1 MILGWKRT
9 VAIVVVDTRN
19 LSMLR
24 DLPCCITALVMMAI
38 ICRFSV
44 GAATGGKV
52 RDEIIN
58 TSKEKN
64 ANIIVVGLPLT
75 LRGKQSKQTEI
86 VQNFIEKLTRLGN
99 IPVVPV
105 DERFS
110 SIAAKKSLQQQGVK
124 TGHEKG
130 RVDETAAAI
139 ILQEYLD
146 SQS

>member
-1 MILGWKRT
+1 MSRVLGIDYGERRIGLALSDPMGIISKPLGIIDRKKTTDYISEIL
-9 VAIVVVDTRN
+9 
-19 LSMLR
+19 
-24 DLPCCITALVMMAI
+24 
-38 ICRFSV
+38 
-44 GAATGGKV
+44 
-52 RDEIIN
+52 N
-58 TSKEKN
+58 TSREKN

-86 VQNFIEKLTRLGN
+86 VQKFIEKLTRLGK

-110 SIAAKKSLQQQGVK
+110 SISAKKSLQQQGVK

>member
-1 MILGWKRT
+1 MSRVLGIDYGERRIGLALSDPMGIIAKPLRIIDRKKTTDYIAEIL
-9 VAIVVVDTRN
+9 
-19 LSMLR
+19 
-24 DLPCCITALVMMAI
+24 
-38 ICRFSV
+38 
-44 GAATGGKV
+44 
-52 RDEIIN
+52 N

-86 VQNFIEKLTRLGN
+86 VQKFIEKLKQLGK

-105 DERFS
+105 DERLS
-110 SIAAKKSLQQQGVK
+110 SIAAKKSLQLQGVK